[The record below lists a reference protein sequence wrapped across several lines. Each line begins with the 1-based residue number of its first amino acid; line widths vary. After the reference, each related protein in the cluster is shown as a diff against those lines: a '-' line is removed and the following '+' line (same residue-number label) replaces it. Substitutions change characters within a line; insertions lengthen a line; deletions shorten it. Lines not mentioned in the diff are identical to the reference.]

1 MPGAEKGTTMRRLV
15 RSSIGIAVVAG
26 LAFGAQHARAGQSGR
41 TGPAGRSA
49 AGTNL
54 LANPG
59 AQLGA
64 ASAQGWDSVTIPR
77 WRIVKGLP
85 TVVTYG
91 TAGFPGASG
100 RFPADR
106 GGRLF
111 SGGVGGTAVLSQQV
125 RLQSPAGQAL
135 RRGTRYR
142 LSGWLRGTK
151 SSRASVTVRF
161 LSAAGRTLAQRTIG
175 PVGKTGPSRSH
186 SRLVW
191 RSSAGLL
198 PRGAVRA
205 TVTMRL
211 GSSLPGFDGYQG
223 ALAGYN
229 RALADGLR
237 LTVSAPALRV
247 RVRPPVA
254 HVPRYQ
260 HVFLFYF
267 ENQDYGSLIGN
278 TSQAPYLN
286 GLLPSASL
294 LERTFAEE
302 HPSDANYLALAGG
315 SAFGV
320 PLTDPLEINPL
331 YTIRARNI
339 TDLLV
344 HAHQSWKGY
353 LQSANGPC
361 DDTVHGSYWNDD
373 LPLLYF
379 ADIRNRPGYCARHVV
394 PLEALRTDLA
404 HTATTPSFAWIG
416 PNDCSDMEGCGIHAG
431 DRFLAS
437 QLGAVLRS
445 PAWRT
450 QRSLAIITVDE
461 DAYNHPDPP
470 QRVATLLL
478 ASTGVRH
485 GYVSHARY
493 THYSLLRTI
502 EAALGLPT
510 LTANDRW
517 AQPVNDVFRRG
528 AGPAVAPRQHGRAGP
543 ATAGA
548 APAGGGTQARGAT
561 TAPAVR
567 ATATLRDRTAF
578 VVNSGSGSVTP
589 VDLRTRH
596 AGRPIKVGAKPTA
609 IVAAPDGR
617 TLYVADS
624 GAGAVT
630 PIGAA
635 TRRAGHP
642 IKVGGNPRALAL
654 TPDGKT
660 LYVANSASGTVTPV
674 STSDGRPGQAIAVG
688 RYPRGVVISPDGKRA
703 YVLDWGSGE
712 VTPISTRHNRALP
725 PIRVGSYPFAAAFA
739 PDGKTL
745 YVACYGSD
753 TVVPI
758 SVPGGHA
765 GRPVRVGAAPD
776 ALAVA
781 RDGKTVYAVSGDAQ
795 SVTPISV
802 ASWRAG
808 RPIRAGYSPA
818 DIALSGS
825 GATAYV
831 VNTIS
836 GSLTPIATAT
846 GRAGRPI
853 SVGVYGYPTAIG
865 LDGRLAVVLDTYSGR
880 AALVDT
886 RTRRELRQVV
896 VGSGPV
902 AVAFA
907 GGGK

>member
-1 MPGAEKGTTMRRLV
+1 
-15 RSSIGIAVVAG
+15 
-26 LAFGAQHARAGQSGR
+26 
-41 TGPAGRSA
+41 
-49 AGTNL
+49 
-54 LANPG
+54 
-59 AQLGA
+59 
-64 ASAQGWDSVTIPR
+64 
-77 WRIVKGLP
+77 
-85 TVVTYG
+85 
-91 TAGFPGASG
+91 
-100 RFPADR
+100 
-106 GGRLF
+106 
-111 SGGVGGTAVLSQQV
+111 
-125 RLQSPAGQAL
+125 
-135 RRGTRYR
+135 
-142 LSGWLRGTK
+142 
-151 SSRASVTVRF
+151 
-161 LSAAGRTLAQRTIG
+161 
-175 PVGKTGPSRSH
+175 
-186 SRLVW
+186 
-191 RSSAGLL
+191 
-198 PRGAVRA
+198 
-205 TVTMRL
+205 
-211 GSSLPGFDGYQG
+211 
-223 ALAGYN
+223 
-229 RALADGLR
+229 
-237 LTVSAPALRV
+237 
-247 RVRPPVA
+247 
-254 HVPRYQ
+254 
-260 HVFLFYF
+260 VFLFYF
-267 ENQDYGSLIGN
+267 ENQDYKSLIGN
-278 TSQAPYLN
+278 TRQAPYLN

-339 TDLLV
+339 ADLLAA
-344 HAHQSWKGY
+344 AHQSWKGY

-379 ADIRNRPGYCARHVV
+379 SDIRNRPAYCARHVV
-394 PLEALRTDLA
+394 PLEALRADLA
-404 HTATTPSFAWIG
+404 SSATTPTFAWIG

-450 QRSLAIITVDE
+450 QRSLAIITIDE
-461 DAYNHPDPP
+461 DAYNHPNPP
-470 QRVATLLL
+470 QQVATLLL
-478 ASTGVRH
+478 ASSGVRH
-485 GYVSHARY
+485 GYISHARY

-528 AGPAVAPRQHGRAGP
+528 AGPAVAPRQHGQVNS
-543 ATAGA
+543 
-548 APAGGGTQARGAT
+548 APAGGRTQARRASI
-561 TAPAVR
+561 APAVR
-567 ATATLRDRTAF
+567 PATTLRDRTAF

-596 AGRPIKVGAKPTA
+596 AGTPIKVGAKPTA

-624 GAGAVT
+624 GAGTVT
-630 PIGAA
+630 PIDAA

-642 IKVGGNPRALAL
+642 IKAGGNPRALAL

-660 LYVANSASGTVTPV
+660 LYVANSESGTVTPV
-674 STSDGRPGQAIAVG
+674 RTSDRRPGPAIAVG
-688 RYPRGVVISPDGKRA
+688 RYPRSVLVSPDGKRA
-703 YVLDWGSGE
+703 YALDWGSGQ
-712 VTPISTRHNRALP
+712 VTPIDTRHNRALT

-753 TVVPI
+753 TVVPV

-776 ALAVA
+776 ALTVS

-795 SVTPISV
+795 SVIPISV
-802 ASWRAG
+802 VSWRAG
-808 RPIRAGYSPA
+808 RPVRVGYSPA
-818 DIALSGS
+818 DIAMSRS

-846 GRAGRPI
+846 RRAGHPI
-853 SVGVYGYPTAIG
+853 SVGLYGYPTAIG
-865 LDGRLAVVLDTYSGR
+865 MDGRLAVVLDTYSGR

>member
-1 MPGAEKGTTMRRLV
+1 M
-15 RSSIGIAVVAG
+15 
-26 LAFGAQHARAGQSGR
+26 
-41 TGPAGRSA
+41 
-49 AGTNL
+49 
-54 LANPG
+54 
-59 AQLGA
+59 
-64 ASAQGWDSVTIPR
+64 
-77 WRIVKGLP
+77 
-85 TVVTYG
+85 
-91 TAGFPGASG
+91 
-100 RFPADR
+100 
-106 GGRLF
+106 
-111 SGGVGGTAVLSQQV
+111 
-125 RLQSPAGQAL
+125 
-135 RRGTRYR
+135 
-142 LSGWLRGTK
+142 
-151 SSRASVTVRF
+151 
-161 LSAAGRTLAQRTIG
+161 
-175 PVGKTGPSRSH
+175 GKTGPSRSH

-191 RSSAGLL
+191 RAADGLI
-198 PRGAVRA
+198 PHGAVRA
-205 TVTMRL
+205 TITMRL
-211 GSSLPGFDGYQG
+211 GSSLPGADGYQG
-223 ALAGYN
+223 PLAGYN

-237 LTVSAPALRV
+237 LTISAPSRLV
-247 RVRPPVA
+247 RARPPLA
-254 HVPRYQ
+254 HVPRYK

-267 ENQDYGSLIGN
+267 ENQDYRSLIGN
-278 TSQAPYLN
+278 TRQAPYLN

-320 PLTDPLEINPL
+320 PLTNPLEINPL

-339 TDLLV
+339 ADLLV
-344 HAHQSWKGY
+344 GAHESWKGY

-373 LPLLYF
+373 LPFLYF
-379 ADIRNRPGYCARHVV
+379 ADIRNRPAYCARHVV
-394 PLEALRTDLA
+394 PLEAMRTDLA
-404 HTATTPSFAWIG
+404 RTATTPGFAWIG
-416 PNDCSDMEGCGIHAG
+416 SNDCSDMEGCGIHAG

-461 DAYNHPDPP
+461 DAYNHPNPP

-478 ASTGVRH
+478 ASSGVRH
-485 GYVSHARY
+485 GYVSRTRY

-528 AGPAVAPRQHGRAGP
+528 AGPAVAPRQHGP
-543 ATAGA
+543 AAA
-548 APAGGGTQARGAT
+548 APAGAQAQSRHASTASAGHAT
-561 TAPAVR
+561 TTPG
-567 ATATLRDRTAF
+567 DRTAF

-596 AGRPIKVGAKPTA
+596 AGTPIKVGARPTA

-624 GAGAVT
+624 GAGTVT
-630 PIGAA
+630 PINAA
-635 TRRAGHP
+635 TRRAGRP
-642 IKVGGNPRALAL
+642 IRVGGNPRALAL

-660 LYVANSASGTVTPV
+660 LYVANSESGTVTPV
-674 STSDGRPGQAIAVG
+674 STSDGRPGPAIAVG
-688 RYPRGVVISPDGKRA
+688 RYPRGVLISPDGNRA
-703 YVLDWGSGE
+703 YVLDWGSGQ
-712 VTPISTRHNRALP
+712 VTPISTTHNRALP

-753 TVVPI
+753 TIVPI
-758 SVPGGHA
+758 AVASGHA

-776 ALAVA
+776 ALTVS

-818 DIALSGS
+818 DIALSPS

-846 GRAGRPI
+846 GRTGRPI
-853 SVGVYGYPTAIG
+853 SVGLYGYPTAIG
-865 LDGRLAVVLDTYSGR
+865 IDGRLAVVLDTYSGR
-880 AALVDT
+880 AALVNT